1 MGKEIG
7 IDFGT
12 TNTVVS
18 YVNKY
23 DNLVTMSLTNSND
36 SIIPSVIYFNSKENY
51 IIGSRAL
58 RKSRLKPSAA
68 VKNFKS
74 YFGEPKH
81 KFHVKAE
88 NGDEFKLNSVQVASF
103 FLREVIRNVQDK
115 ITNEFRNTPE
125 VAYID
130 KVVISVPAKFNSVAI
145 SSVKKAAIAANI
157 SQVDLIF
164 EPNAAAVAYIE
175 NHKDMERKNI
185 IVYDFGGGTFDIS
198 LMEKRND
205 VYDVKYTG
213 GDEKLGGN
221 DLTASI
227 ARNMIGIVNDDFG
240 LEMPEV
246 IDDYD
251 ENYCLIDRES
261 CVENLNKITNIC
273 NESIKHDLSAGRKEF
288 TDEIPIIVGKNEDGE
303 DEKKYFQYYYTK
315 EDIYQMITPYID
327 RTIEKTKAALQK
339 AIELN
344 IKVDRIILAGGSS
357 QIPIIE
363 VKLRD
368 MIKKFIEETEDE
380 YKELF
385 SELEVISDD
394 DVSTLISKGAAIKAN
409 NNYKSID
416 FQNRTNNE
424 FGIKIKNGVLRDMFK
439 VIIPSGEFLPCSC
452 KQEFALNDSVGGR
465 LEIDIYER
473 NIQEWTGENVSV
485 RDRSVSYIDR
495 LIISDTGLVNT
506 PDAKA
511 LITFTAQ
518 KDGTVEVKADIQSGD
533 RLISRNHFI
542 RRESDLI

>member
-1 MGKEIG
+1 
-7 IDFGT
+7 
-12 TNTVVS
+12 
-18 YVNKY
+18 
-23 DNLVTMSLTNSND
+23 
-36 SIIPSVIYFNSKENY
+36 
-51 IIGSRAL
+51 
-58 RKSRLKPSAA
+58 
-68 VKNFKS
+68 
-74 YFGEPKH
+74 
-81 KFHVKAE
+81 
-88 NGDEFKLNSVQVASF
+88 
-103 FLREVIRNVQDK
+103 
-115 ITNEFRNTPE
+115 
-125 VAYID
+125 
-130 KVVISVPAKFNSVAI
+130 
-145 SSVKKAAIAANI
+145 
-157 SQVDLIF
+157 
-164 EPNAAAVAYIE
+164 
-175 NHKDMERKNI
+175 
-185 IVYDFGGGTFDIS
+185 
-198 LMEKRND
+198 
-205 VYDVKYTG
+205 
-213 GDEKLGGN
+213 
-221 DLTASI
+221 
-227 ARNMIGIVNDDFG
+227 
-240 LEMPEV
+240 
-246 IDDYD
+246 
-251 ENYCLIDRES
+251 
-261 CVENLNKITNIC
+261 
-273 NESIKHDLSAGRKEF
+273 
-288 TDEIPIIVGKNEDGE
+288 
-303 DEKKYFQYYYTK
+303 
-315 EDIYQMITPYID
+315 MITPYID